1 MIGVKGIY
9 YRTKNNGY
17 THTLPN
23 RSNFHRCILEERVYT
38 FMDVH
43 MNIEL

>member
-1 MIGVKGIY
+1 MIAVEGVY

-23 RSNFHRCILEERVYT
+23 RSNFHRCILER
-38 FMDVH
+38 MSVH
-43 MNIEL
+43 IHGCAYEY